1 MFIRKYESTDCKELA
16 ELFYNTVHTI
26 NAKDYTK
33 KQLDAWASGQ
43 VDLEKWDQSFQE
55 HFTVVAVENG
65 IIVGFGDIDTTGYF
79 DRLYIHKN
87 NQRKGIATAICD
99 QLESKVQGKIVTH
112 ASVTAKPF
120 FEKRGYKVL
129 KEQQVVRKEIFLK
142 NYVMEKN
149 QLWDLV

>member
-1 MFIRKYESTDCKELA
+1 MFIRKYESSDCKELA

-33 KQLDAWASGQ
+33 EQLDAWASGQ

>member
-1 MFIRKYESTDCKELA
+1 MFIRKYESIDCKELA

-33 KQLDAWASGQ
+33 EQLDAWASGL

-65 IIVGFGDIDTTGYF
+65 IIVGFGDIDTTGYL
-79 DRLYIHKN
+79 DRLYVHKN

-99 QLESKVQGKIVTH
+99 QLESKVQGKIVTY

-129 KEQQVVRKEIFLK
+129 KEQQVVRKKIFLK

-149 QLWDLV
+149 QL

>member
-33 KQLDAWASGQ
+33 EQLDAWASGQ

-99 QLESKVQGKIVTH
+99 QLESKAQGKIVTH

-149 QLWDLV
+149 QL

>member
-33 KQLDAWASGQ
+33 EQLDAWASGQ

-149 QLWDLV
+149 QL

>member
-33 KQLDAWASGQ
+33 EQLDAWASGQ